1 MLSVARHS
9 FSGRFLTHPSAI
21 WHGDGLGMGA
31 AAAGATTPMMADRNG
46 LHGDAVVLAE
56 GDRLVVDAMRKH
68 PTHHKLQQV
77 TTLTTFS
84 TLAA

>member
-1 MLSVARHS
+1 
-9 FSGRFLTHPSAI
+9 
-21 WHGDGLGMGA
+21 
-31 AAAGATTPMMADRNG
+31 MMADRNG

-84 TLAA
+84 TLAAQPLSS

>member
-1 MLSVARHS
+1 
-9 FSGRFLTHPSAI
+9 
-21 WHGDGLGMGA
+21 
-31 AAAGATTPMMADRNG
+31 MMADRNG

-84 TLAA
+84 TLAAQPLSSLVCRASCTSCRGSLPAVSVSLSCS

>member
-1 MLSVARHS
+1 
-9 FSGRFLTHPSAI
+9 
-21 WHGDGLGMGA
+21 
-31 AAAGATTPMMADRNG
+31 MMADRNG

-84 TLAA
+84 LAAQPLSSLLACGASCTICRGSLPAVSVSLSCS

>member
-1 MLSVARHS
+1 ME
-9 FSGRFLTHPSAI
+9 
-21 WHGDGLGMGA
+21 A

-84 TLAA
+84 LAAQQPAGLPCLL

>member
-1 MLSVARHS
+1 
-9 FSGRFLTHPSAI
+9 
-21 WHGDGLGMGA
+21 
-31 AAAGATTPMMADRNG
+31 MMADRNG

-77 TTLTTFS
+77 TTLTTF